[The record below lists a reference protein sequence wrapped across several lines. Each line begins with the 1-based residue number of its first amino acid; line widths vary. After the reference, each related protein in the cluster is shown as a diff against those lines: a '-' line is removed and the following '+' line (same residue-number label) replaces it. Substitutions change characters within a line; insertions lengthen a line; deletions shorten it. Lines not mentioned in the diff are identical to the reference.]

1 VEEHMNPMSLKHLMS
16 KKISRA
22 VMYWNLFAQSR
33 KNRRKVLFSATSII
47 SEEKLAGFFILSII
61 LCIALNVMFMI
72 ALDYLLIIKI
82 IGVT

>member
-1 VEEHMNPMSLKHLMS
+1 MNPMSLKHLMS

-47 SEEKLAGFFILSII
+47 SEEKIAAFFIISFILCVIVNVII
-61 LCIALNVMFMI
+61 LF
-72 ALDYLLIIKI
+72 ALDYLLVIKVIGII
-82 IGVT
+82 